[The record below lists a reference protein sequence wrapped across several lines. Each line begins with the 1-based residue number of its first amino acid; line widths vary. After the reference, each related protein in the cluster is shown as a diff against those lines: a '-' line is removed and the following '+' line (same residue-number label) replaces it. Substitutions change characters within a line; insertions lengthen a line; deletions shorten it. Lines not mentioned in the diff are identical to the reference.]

1 MKILLAYDGSKET
14 IAAFKLLDS
23 LPIPDK
29 AQVAVIHTV
38 NSISY
43 DSPVIPETTFNEII
57 RYNDHLKEQGEAL
70 IDRLLK
76 EQADSRFELSGLVKI
91 GNAADA
97 ILDAAEEMKPDLL
110 VVGSRGLNPIRS
122 YLMGGVSSKVLKYC
136 KCPIL
141 ISRNS
146 NTPKQSKLKVM
157 VSYDTSKTS
166 DEMCEY
172 LSQFDLSRVDK
183 LSLVSVLEPPPELA
197 LVDTMASNWHS
208 LKSDE
213 KFINER
219 LGLIKNQLGEK
230 YKELNIENTV
240 LPQDKSIPHSL
251 MDFAESQKADLI
263 CVGNKGKN
271 AFERFLL
278 GNVSLKVAE
287 HSKSS
292 VLIFKQNL
300 K

>member
-1 MKILLAYDGSKET
+1 MKILIAYDGSKESL
-14 IAAFKLLDS
+14 AAFKLLDS

-29 AQVAVIHTV
+29 SQVSIIHTV
-38 NSISY
+38 SSISY
-43 DSPVIPETTFNEII
+43 NNPVIPETTFNEII

-70 IDRLLK
+70 IDGLLK
-76 EQADSRFELSGLVKI
+76 EQANSRFELSGIVKI

-110 VVGSRGLNPIRS
+110 VVGSRGLNPISS
-122 YLMGGVSSKVLKYC
+122 YLLGGVSSKVLKYC

-141 ISRNS
+141 ISRQA
-146 NTPKQSKLKVM
+146 THPKPEDAKLNVM
-157 VSYDTSKTS
+157 LSYDTSKTS

-172 LSQFDLSRVDK
+172 FSTLDMQRIEK
-183 LSLVSVLEPPPELA
+183 LALVSILEPPPELA

-213 KFINER
+213 AFLSER
-219 LGLIKNQLGEK
+219 LEAVKSKLMKK
-230 YKELNIENTV
+230 HPELTVEQTV

-251 MDFAESQKADLI
+251 MDFSDLQKIDLI

-287 HSKSS
+287 HSKAS
-292 VLIFKQNL
+292 VLIFKG

>member
-1 MKILLAYDGSKET
+1 MKILMAYDGSKEAA
-14 IAAFKLLDS
+14 AAFKLLDK

-29 AQVAVIHTV
+29 SQVSIIHTV
-38 NSISY
+38 RNVSY
-43 DSPVIPETTFNEII
+43 NNPIIPETTFNEII

-70 IDRLLK
+70 IDSLLK
-76 EQADSRFELSGLVKI
+76 EQTDCRFELNGLVKI

-97 ILDAAEEMKPDLL
+97 ILEASEDMNPDLL
-110 VVGSRGLNPIRS
+110 VVGSRGLNPISS
-122 YLMGGVSSKVLKYC
+122 YLLGGISSKVLKYC

-141 ISRNS
+141 ISRES
-146 NTPKQSKLKVM
+146 NHATQKNSKLNVM
-157 VSYDTSKTS
+157 LSYDTSKTS

-172 LSQFDLSRVDK
+172 VSKLDLARIAK
-183 LSLVSVLEPPPELA
+183 LSLVSILEPPPEIA
-197 LVDTMASNWHS
+197 LVDTLASNWHS

-213 KFINER
+213 NFLKER
-219 LGLIKNQLGEK
+219 LKSVTGPLIKKHPQ
-230 YKELNIENTV
+230 LNIEQTV

-251 MDFAESQKADLI
+251 MDFSELKKIDLI
-263 CVGNKGKN
+263 CMGNKGKN

-292 VLIFKQNL
+292 VLIFKG